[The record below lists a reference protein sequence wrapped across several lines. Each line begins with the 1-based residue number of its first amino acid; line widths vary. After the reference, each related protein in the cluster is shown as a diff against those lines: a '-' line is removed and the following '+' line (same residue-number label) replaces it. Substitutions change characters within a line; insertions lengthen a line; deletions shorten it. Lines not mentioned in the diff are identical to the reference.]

1 MKEDSGFANRFVSTL
16 PGADESTKSGSGSG
30 RAAAALMVAAS
41 ALPPASR
48 LSQATVRAAWLT
60 AASRPSSIRAS
71 RTLELHVRATWA
83 LTKDP
88 PSEGWSSYS
97 RTSTAHGVSRPDDQ
111 PRPHSSPADHREARR
126 RE

>member
-48 LSQATVRAAWLT
+48 LSQATMRAAWLT
-60 AASRPSSIRAS
+60 AGASPSVDR
-71 RTLELHVRATWA
+71 RLQTTRATWA

-88 PSEGWSSYS
+88 QSEGWSCGAAT
-97 RTSTAHGVSRPDDQ
+97 RVLTHRPL
-111 PRPHSSPADHREARR
+111 
-126 RE
+126 